1 MTDSLPSYK
10 CPFGMNKDQDIL
22 WRLQKRFQYFQK
34 QKKKKSSGSSE
45 ETYLLLHRILIQIR

>member
-34 QKKKKSSGSSE
+34 QKKKKVLDHLKKP
-45 ETYLLLHRILIQIR
+45 TYCFTEF